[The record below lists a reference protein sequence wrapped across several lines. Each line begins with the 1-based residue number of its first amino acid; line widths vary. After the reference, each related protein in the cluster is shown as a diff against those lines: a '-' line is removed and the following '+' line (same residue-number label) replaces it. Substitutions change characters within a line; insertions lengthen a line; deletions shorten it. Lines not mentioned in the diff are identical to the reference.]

1 MYQLKD
7 KRLQFSAKGHLI
19 MTLGVIY
26 NPLRAS
32 LRSVNPKEERVMDE
46 APRFRRQVSFNN

>member
-1 MYQLKD
+1 
-7 KRLQFSAKGHLI
+7 

-32 LRSVNPKEERVMDE
+32 VRSVNPKEERVMDE
-46 APRFRRQVSFNN
+46 APRFRRQVSLFV